1 MKLTAAQIQTFS
13 KDGVLVVE
21 NLLSLD
27 ELNAAIAGLSETLL
41 EHSVDPADL
50 EQTGHVL
57 TSLSSTNGSGG
68 VLDLFYD
75 EWKLQIIA
83 THPDLFAATTQL
95 WEAAY
100 CHNNEQK
107 QDLVAT
113 NDVYK
118 WHPYGS
124 FDCTKGYMYIDR
136 IGYRIPTKL
145 AHELGTKARLHA
157 TAMPP
162 TSRRKKIPPIQ
173 RSLTPHLDCC
183 PTSMFA
189 PDAKKWRPIQ
199 CFVALT
205 DALEPNHGGFEAALG
220 FHLSFEE
227 WARCRPLTRVM
238 TAKASTESDADSTL
252 VPAPCIGEYT
262 HIRPTEDRDVMG
274 RIQHV
279 PVPAGS
285 AVFWDNRYVEC
296 VCLLCCATKAHHA
309 SFHLTAFH
317 TLASWCVVNN

>member
-1 MKLTAAQIQTFS
+1 MNLTATQIQTFLT
-13 KDGVLVVE
+13 DGVLVVE
-21 NLLSLD
+21 NILTPD
-27 ELNAAIAGLSETLL
+27 ELSAAIAGLSESLL

-50 EQTGHVL
+50 EQTGHFL
-57 TSLSSTNGSGG
+57 TSLSSTHGSGG

-83 THPDLFAATTQL
+83 THPDVFAATTQL

-100 CHNNEQK
+100 CHKNEQK
-107 QDLVAT
+107 QDLAAT
-113 NDVYK
+113 NEVYK

-136 IGYRIPTKL
+136 IGYRIPSKL
-145 AHELGTKARLHA
+145 ANELGTKARLHA
-157 TAMPP
+157 NATCTPP
-162 TSRRKKIPPIQ
+162 TSQRKKIPPIQ

-183 PTSMFA
+183 PTNMYA

-205 DALEPNHGGFEAALG
+205 DALVPNHGGFEAVLG

-227 WARCRPLTRVM
+227 WACRRPQTRVVK
-238 TAKASTESDADSTL
+238 TKASTESDTDSAL

-262 HIRPTEDRDVMG
+262 HIRPTEDRDVME

-279 PVPAGS
+279 PVQAGS
-285 AVFWDNRYVEC
+285 AVFWDHRYVERVC
-296 VCLLCCATKAHHA
+296 VSCDKGPPC
-309 SFHLTAFH
+309 
-317 TLASWCVVNN
+317 